1 MLEPAFGMNSLD
13 RYRRLEKIGTGTYG
27 VVYKAIDQ
35 ATQELI
41 ALKKIILDIEPEGIP
56 STAIR
61 EICLLRELSCP
72 YIVSLKDVVSTDDKL
87 YLVFEYV
94 DQDLKQYL
102 EALPKGE
109 LPLAW
114 IVKSMMFQLLTAI
127 SYLHSKRIIHR
138 DLKPQNILVS
148 RSGQVKLADFGLA
161 RAFQIPLRPYTHEV
175 VTLWYR
181 PPEILL
187 GALEYSTAV
196 DIWSAGAIFAEMA
209 MKTPLF
215 SGDSEIDQLYRIFR
229 TKGTPNDRIWPG
241 VSKLREYKPT
251 FPNWKPA
258 NLAQTLT
265 NLDAQGLD
273 LLERMMKYNPAE
285 RLTARDALRHPY
297 FQDVRMPPW

>member
-72 YIVSLKDVVSTDDKL
+72 FIVSLKDVVSTDDKL

-102 EALPKGE
+102 EALPKGD
-109 LPLAW
+109 LPPAW
-114 IVKSMMFQLLTAI
+114 VVKSMMFQLLTAI

-148 RSGQVKLADFGLA
+148 RAGQVKLADFGLA

-251 FPNWKPA
+251 FPNWKSA

-265 NLDAQGLD
+265 DLDPLGLD
-273 LLERMMKYNPAE
+273 LLEKMMKYNPAE
-285 RLTARDALRHPY
+285 RLTARDALKHPY
-297 FQDVRMPPW
+297 FQDVQMPPW